1 VQGFWHLQMQPG
13 NVYDKSSDFP
23 LHVTH
28 AVIDTKDLKGKGDED
43 FIQVRVVHGQAP
55 KAKEITVANLSVKHS
70 IMQAPVDLSFG
81 PSDMVKFR
89 LTGAKIP
96 VTLVGVMERVEEMSD
111 DEDDDSEEEEDF
123 EVDPQDIVR
132 GKRKAGKMNGV
143 AGKKARLDTTDQLL
157 QQIKDDQSIV
167 EESGDEEDYNP
178 LKDEKMPKDPELD
191 NLPAEEE
198 ELQAPTSSD
207 DEDEDDDNE
216 EDGDSDSEDEAE
228 DEGTTLDD
236 VDEFDSD
243 DSDDESVDLEDD
255 SDSEHSPEEAS
266 PVKPTKLSKQSTPK
280 PTKAASPKS
289 AKKDAKVEKSEK
301 KLKPESTPKQIAVKK
316 AATPKVGKE
325 GTPKAKDSKDGKK
338 GILKGTPEKLN
349 ASKLEGSAQKK
360 DVQMRAGGVT
370 IQDISEGSGPVV
382 KSGSMVSMYYRGTL
396 KNGKEFDS
404 KQSGKPFKFRLGKG
418 EVIQGWDVGVA
429 GMKVGGRRKL
439 SVPPKMG
446 YGKAGAAPVIPPNA
460 HLNFDVTLVGFN

>member
-1 VQGFWHLQMQPG
+1 
-13 NVYDKSSDFP
+13 
-23 LHVTH
+23 
-28 AVIDTKDLKGKGDED
+28 
-43 FIQVRVVHGQAP
+43 
-55 KAKEITVANLSVKHS
+55 
-70 IMQAPVDLSFG
+70 
-81 PSDMVKFR
+81 
-89 LTGAKIP
+89 
-96 VTLVGVMERVEEMSD
+96 
-111 DEDDDSEEEEDF
+111 
-123 EVDPQDIVR
+123 
-132 GKRKAGKMNGV
+132 MNGV

-191 NLPAEEE
+191 NLPAEDE

-207 DEDEDDDNE
+207 DVDDDDND

-266 PVKPTKLSKQSTPK
+266 PVKPTKLCKQSTPK

-289 AKKDAKVEKSEK
+289 AKKEAKVEKSEK

-316 AATPKVGKE
+316 AATPKVSKE

-404 KQSGKPFKFRLGKG
+404 KQSGKPFKFRLGK
-418 EVIQGWDVGVA
+418 EFHSKQ
-429 GMKVGGRRKL
+429 
-439 SVPPKMG
+439 S
-446 YGKAGAAPVIPPNA
+446 GKPFKFRLGKE
-460 HLNFDVTLVGFN
+460 FDSKQSGKPFKF